1 MIEKLKNL
9 FINISSLKFAFIIG
23 LLNLVLFNIPLLKI
37 VIDYQG
43 LCIPR
48 KTLIFSSLLFLIPIA
63 NALIV
68 YILSLISRHLAKILW
83 IIFFLINAVVIYFI
97 KTYNIILDEDM
108 IGNVM
113 NTNKS
118 EAISFFSTHRQSAIA
133 ARLQPL
139 EDVGLGYIKLGQN
152 SSTLSGGENQ
162 RVKLAYFIAQEKAAP
177 TLFIFDEPTTGLH
190 FHDIRRL
197 LEAMSALISRGHS
210 VLVIEHNMDVILSAD
225 HVIDLGPDGGDGGGN
240 LIFAGTPE
248 ALAAC
253 PESIT
258 GKYLQSHLIDHESAS
273 DNV

>member
-1 MIEKLKNL
+1 MQ
-9 FINISSLKFAFIIG
+9 FMAD
-23 LLNLVLFNIPLLKI
+23 LVLECESCHGERFKREVLDVRYKEKNINDVLNMT
-37 VIDYQG
+37 V
-43 LCIPR
+43 
-48 KTLIFSSLLFLIPIA
+48 
-63 NALIV
+63 
-68 YILSLISRHLAKILW
+68 
-83 IIFFLINAVVIYFI
+83 
-97 KTYNIILDEDM
+97 
-108 IGNVM
+108 
-113 NTNKS
+113 S

-240 LIFAGTPE
+240 LIFSGTPE

-258 GKYLQSHLIDHESAS
+258 GKYLQSHLIDHGSAS